1 MTIAFHKTSIN
12 FNESFKK
19 KDFRSKKPFVNGQI
33 LARGLK
39 NGAPSGQTA
48 TYRKTE
54 VIQSYL
60 RIWGTYDPIESGPSD
75 PKKWGLYRRSVKKCR
90 FSGQNRAPAAA
101 PRPAV
106 QRGQHRKVV
115 FLVSS
120 HDGNKI
126 VGRFWQKNGFW
137 AKKLHFR
144 PEILHF
150 FTLHL

>member
-1 MTIAFHKTSIN
+1 MGIAQN
-12 FNESFKK
+12 C
-19 KDFRSKKPFVNGQI
+19 QI
-33 LARGLK
+33 PARRLK
-39 NGAPSGQTA
+39 NGPPSGQTA

-106 QRGQHRKVV
+106 QRGQHKNDD
-115 FLVSS
+115 FLLSG
-120 HDGNKI
+120 HDGNTRPSKMEVYHRGLWEHKWLQMATWNDLNKQI
-126 VGRFWQKNGFW
+126 EENNKL
-137 AKKLHFR
+137 AK
-144 PEILHF
+144 
-150 FTLHL
+150 